1 MATTFM
7 KCLIRKNVTTLSGNK
22 RVVSSP
28 LMNNIYKN
36 YKNNNIVTDTFSGS
50 YGGSSIGCTSNSH
63 NIFVHQIRTI
73 KTNSSAKKRFLKR
86 GNGSIKRWKQGRRH
100 LNYNQRR
107 KKLLQSLSSVQLKTC
122 DKKVMRK
129 LLNCKIK

>member
-1 MATTFM
+1 M
-7 KCLIRKNVTTLSGNK
+7 K
-22 RVVSSP
+22 
-28 LMNNIYKN
+28 
-36 YKNNNIVTDTFSGS
+36 
-50 YGGSSIGCTSNSH
+50 
-63 NIFVHQIRTI
+63 Q
-73 KTNSSAKKRFLKR
+73 KTKKAAAKRFKVT
-86 GNGSIKRWKQGRRH
+86 GSGKVLRYKQGRRH